1 MKKTLSLNHIEKLRL
16 EIMRRTLW
24 ETVVRLPPS
33 ELKELTENFC
43 ILLESICGNLD
54 LSPRTVMGASS
65 FLKLG
70 NLCMALTPWKGT
82 SVGLWE
88 RLGFELMQTV
98 GKAKEEAAVYWAEGK
113 GVVAMETQFKLKWT
127 PIQ

>member
-1 MKKTLSLNHIEKLRL
+1 
-16 EIMRRTLW
+16 
-24 ETVVRLPPS
+24 
-33 ELKELTENFC
+33 
-43 ILLESICGNLD
+43 
-54 LSPRTVMGASS
+54 
-65 FLKLG
+65 
-70 NLCMALTPWKGT
+70 MALMPWKGT